1 MSHRR
6 SNRPLDQSE
15 ETSRT
20 NLDKGT
26 RHQRITNSSRELNRN
41 DEQTSPAGRPQPI
54 QNSRKDLD
62 RSSDQMKPEQKDSQ
76 RWNNQGSKQGTV
88 ERNQTTGSN
97 VPGSEIADRTNSDE
111 HMKKTSRESYTG
123 NSERAGSQYSVT
135 SESSQKMGKDLKSG
149 HPSADSQRTH
159 EADASRK
166 MKSANQG
173 MKQQGADARRDQRLQ
188 QQDDEQ
194 GYEE

>member
-1 MSHRR
+1 MSNKR

-26 RHQRITNSSRELNRN
+26 RQQRITNSSRELNRN
-41 DEQTSPAGRPQPI
+41 EEQTSPSGRPQPN
-54 QNSRKDLD
+54 QSSRQDLD
-62 RSSDQMKPEQKDSQ
+62 RSSDQRRPDEQTSQ
-76 RWNNQGSKQGTV
+76 RVNNQGSKQGSM

-97 VPGSEIADRTNSDE
+97 VPGSEIADRTNSED

-123 NSERAGSQYSVT
+123 NSERAGSQYSIT
-135 SESSQKMGKDLKSG
+135 GDSERMERDLKSG
-149 HPSADSQRTH
+149 HPSRDNQQSHDR
-159 EADASRK
+159 DARK
-166 MKSANQG
+166 QTKSSNQG
-173 MKQQGADARRDQRLQ
+173 MKQHGADSRRDQRLQ

-194 GYEE
+194 VFEE